1 MSLLHRVKEGI
12 KQRYEKGKQEK
23 KERKAIDREA
33 QAKAHQEYLKAYR
46 QERMKAV
53 TSSVRAK
60 AKRDASGGSR
70 LGSGLRTAGK
80 GAKPVLGFLSG
91 AGQNLLKGDA
101 FDVSF
106 HNLGIPGFEEKPK
119 TVPKQAIISRGSK
132 GAGTTITV
140 DGTTIHVGR
149 TGHKKAHV
157 THVQKKKKPAKIFNP
172 LDF

>member
-23 KERKAIDREA
+23 KERKTIDREA

-70 LGSGLRTAGK
+70 LGS
-80 GAKPVLGFLSG
+80 AKPTLNFLSG

-106 HNLGIPGFEEKPK
+106 HNLGIPGFEQKPK
-119 TVPKQAIISRGSK
+119 TAPKQRIIGEGSK
-132 GAGTTITV
+132 SGGTTITV
-140 DGTTIHVGR
+140 DGKTIHISGTTR
-149 TGHKKAHV
+149 KKTHAV
-157 THVQKKKKPAKIFNP
+157 HVQKKKKPVKIFNP

>member
-1 MSLLHRVKEGI
+1 MSLWHRVKEGI

-60 AKRDASGGSR
+60 AKRDAMGGSR
-70 LGSGLRTAGK
+70 LGS
-80 GAKPVLGFLSG
+80 AKPALNFLSG
-91 AGQNLLKGDA
+91 AGQNLLKSDQFNIGTPDFA
-101 FDVSF
+101 SMGV
-106 HNLGIPGFEEKPK
+106 PGFESKKPP
-119 TVPKQAIISRGSK
+119 TPKPRQTK
-132 GAGTTITV
+132 
-140 DGTTIHVGR
+140 
-149 TGHKKAHV
+149 HKK
-157 THVQKKKKPAKIFNP
+157 THPQKKEEKKAVKIFNP